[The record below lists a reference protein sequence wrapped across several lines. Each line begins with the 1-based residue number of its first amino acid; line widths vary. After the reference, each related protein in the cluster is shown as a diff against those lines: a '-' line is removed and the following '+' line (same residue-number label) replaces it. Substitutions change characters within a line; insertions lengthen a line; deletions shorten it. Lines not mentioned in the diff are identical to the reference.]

1 MLKLLHNVL
10 KYLFEP
16 DFEKKKA
23 DEQRLV
29 DFYSGKRKSE
39 QFIKSPWRQSAN

>member
-1 MLKLLHNVL
+1 MLKLFYNVL
-10 KYLFEP
+10 RLLFEP

-29 DFYSGKRKSE
+29 DFYSGKRKTE
-39 QFIKSPWRQSAN
+39 PFIKSPWRQSAN